1 MKHEIGKFVEAKSGS
16 LTNWY
21 EGQIVGYDDTNG
33 VYVLHMCEKYPF
45 TRYAGFSED
54 RIREVSEPTVIHVVL
69 NSSPLGDLNHMREKM
84 GREPLNEIDTE
95 QLEQNIEAKAEEL
108 FYIFHTGDDTRS
120 WERLVDKSGF
130 RAIAR
135 HLATPQ
141 SDVQHALQ
149 AALESE
155 RELMDILRKIG
166 KVFGKNVGTDIGIL
180 DLPKLVEENRVTTSQ
195 QQRSDAWSTLC
206 ELFPEYLINNAGTG
220 EECMVKYINTL
231 RQEVAV
237 LDLLKQKVTEYLKTS
252 YAFTG
257 DVGVHPESC
266 KLMIEVA
273 EMTGVKLRHLNSK
286 GAGSKP
292 GSDVHDQLSFH
303 KQNSKQIVR
312 LNSWLQ
318 EHNLTKPGVCV
329 TDTIIELLEK
339 AVSPERVQT
348 LSPRLVSDLQL
359 LLGVRVKT
367 SIDGTSDQGFELVD
381 KLMSEYTK
389 LCKQV
394 SDLGQSIPHELR

>member
-1 MKHEIGKFVEAKSGS
+1 MKYEIGKFVEAKSGS

-108 FYIFHTGDDTRS
+108 FYIFHTGDDTQS
-120 WERLVDKSGF
+120 WGRLADKSGF

-141 SDVQHALQ
+141 TDVQHALQ

-180 DLPKLVEENRVTTSQ
+180 DLPKLVEG
-195 QQRSDAWSTLC
+195 
-206 ELFPEYLINNAGTG
+206 ELIKTDEDNGGYRGKID
-220 EECMVKYINTL
+220 K
-231 RQEVAV
+231 
-237 LDLLKQKVTEYLKTS
+237 LL
-252 YAFTG
+252 FW
-257 DVGVHPESC
+257 
-266 KLMIEVA
+266 
-273 EMTGVKLRHLNSK
+273 
-286 GAGSKP
+286 
-292 GSDVHDQLSFH
+292 LS
-303 KQNSKQIVR
+303 S
-312 LNSWLQ
+312 
-318 EHNLTKPGVCV
+318 HNLTKPGVCV

-339 AVSPERVQT
+339 AVSPKAPTPQLINASRVMNAIHIK
-348 LSPRLVSDLQL
+348 P
-359 LLGVRVKT
+359 
-367 SIDGTSDQGFELVD
+367 
-381 KLMSEYTK
+381 
-389 LCKQV
+389 
-394 SDLGQSIPHELR
+394 ELRGGMTEDRIIENLEILHRDAAEGDSFRKFAINNLDFGAHIKPNQIRTGLAKRHENYKSIQKKLKDISEIMKTK